1 MMMTRAALA
10 LTCATAFGYF
20 GASIAEAQ
28 FVDPIGIPAIA
39 AYEGSQV
46 VIDPGAVDG
55 DELQTWVDQ
64 SVGGNNDANNVS
76 GALDRRPTLVSGGL
90 NGRDTIAFSRADQEA
105 LFFDDSPDFNSNEYS
120 YFAVAKF
127 AGLDGTPNIVR
138 VGDAT
143 SNLNWGAFAFNGDS
157 TSFHGRGSAFVGAN
171 IEGSTVADQWYIF
184 TGVLDGTAADP
195 ATHTAY
201 GQLETLDGSSSANVT
216 ATDAGGL
223 TFGAHERTTIGA
235 RPDFAA
241 GDWLDGEIAELIV
254 YNVALEEPDQIA
266 VQSYLRAKYVPE
278 PASATLLLFC
288 SLALATLRRKSYGV
302 A

>member
-1 MMMTRAALA
+1 MTRAAL
-10 LTCATAFGYF
+10 LMTFATAFGYL
-20 GASIAEAQ
+20 GISTAEAQ
-28 FVDPIGIPAIA
+28 FADPIGIPAIV
-39 AYEGSQV
+39 AYEGSEV

-64 SVGGNNDANNVS
+64 SAGGNNDANNVS
-76 GALDRRPTLVSGGL
+76 GALDRRPTLVTGGL
-90 NGRDTIAFSRADQEA
+90 NGRNTIAFTRADREA
-105 LFFDDSPDFNSNEYS
+105 LFFDNSPDFNTNEYS

-127 AGLDGTPNIVR
+127 TGLEGTPNIVR
-138 VGDAT
+138 VSDAT
-143 SNLNWGAFAFNGDS
+143 SGFNWGAFAFNGDS
-157 TSFHGRGSAFVGAN
+157 TSLHGRGSAFVGAN
-171 IEGSTVADQWYIF
+171 VEGSTVADQWYIL
-184 TGVLDGTAADP
+184 TGILDGTAADP
-195 ATHTAY
+195 ANHSAF

-216 ATDAGGL
+216 AMDAGGL

-235 RPDFAA
+235 RSDFAG

-278 PASATLLLFC
+278 PATGTLLLF
-288 SLALATLRRKSYGV
+288 SGLALATLRRNSRGQ

>member
-1 MMMTRAALA
+1 MMTRAAL
-10 LTCATAFGYF
+10 TMTFATAFSYV

-28 FVDPIGIPAIA
+28 FVDPIGVAAVA

-55 DELQTWVDQ
+55 NELQTWVDQ
-64 SVGGNNDANNVS
+64 SAGGNNDANNVS
-76 GALDRRPTLVSGGL
+76 GALDRRPTLLTGGL
-90 NGRDTIAFSRADQEA
+90 NGHNTVAFRRGDQEA
-105 LFFDDSPDFNSNEYS
+105 LFFDNSPDLNTSEYS

-127 AGLDGTPNIVR
+127 TNLDGTPNIMR
-138 VGDAT
+138 VDDAT
-143 SNLNWGAFAFNGDS
+143 SNFNWGAFAFNGDS

-171 IEGSTVADQWYIF
+171 VEGSTVLDQWYIF

-195 ATHTAY
+195 ANHTAF
-201 GQLETLDGSSSANVT
+201 GQLETLDGSSSANAT

-223 TFGAHERTTIGA
+223 TFGTHERTTIGA
-235 RPDFAA
+235 RPDFAG

-278 PASATLLLFC
+278 PATATLLLLS
-288 SLALATLRRKSYGV
+288 SLALATLRRRSMSQ